1 MLLSA
6 CAKRMRVSKS
16 RNPSASLPSPA
27 NDAQSGILASVAVY
41 HVYILASPSAV
52 LYTGVTNHLERRVSE
67 HGQKLLSSF
76 SKRYNVTRLVYFE
89 AFGNVRAAIAREKQ
103 LKRWRRDKK
112 VALIEKTNPKWRDL
126 GEDFHRK

>member
-6 CAKRMRVSKS
+6 CAKRMRVS
-16 RNPSASLPSPA
+16 
-27 NDAQSGILASVAVY
+27 
-41 HVYILASPSAV
+41 
-52 LYTGVTNHLERRVSE
+52 
-67 HGQKLLSSF
+67 SSF